1 MTRVKVECK
10 SGRWPDSPHLSVS
23 LSQEGK
29 YFHRKPLA
37 FQAEPCDMWH
47 LSPLQT
53 QENTFPRWFIPR
65 CLAQEKVEVPSRW
78 KSAPHSSFHF
88 KKGIPSFLSLT
99 VLGAFILTPSFESSH
114 YFHLLACEFY
124 LSVESL
130 TVFSS
135 DVFSH
140 ARNFYPRVFIW
151 EGKQAKKKQIQLSA
165 LGSVSGTREIS
176 SWSRGRGEEPWF
188 CTPLTGLMRTK
199 AIAKYLNSST
209 WNLIIF

>member
-53 QENTFPRWFIPR
+53 QENTLPRRFIPR

-99 VLGAFILTPSFESSH
+99 VLGAFILTLSFNQVIISISSH
-114 YFHLLACEFY
+114 ASSTFPWNRWLSFPVMYFLMPVIFIREFLLEKASRLKKSKYSCRHLAQCPAHGRFHR
-124 LSVESL
+124 
-130 TVFSS
+130 
-135 DVFSH
+135 DH
-140 ARNFYPRVFIW
+140 GAGARNR
-151 EGKQAKKKQIQLSA
+151 
-165 LGSVSGTREIS
+165 GSV
-176 SWSRGRGEEPWF
+176 P
-188 CTPLTGLMRTK
+188 P
-199 AIAKYLNSST
+199 
-209 WNLIIF
+209 

>member
-53 QENTFPRWFIPR
+53 QENTLPRRFIPR

-130 TVFSS
+130 SFLVMYFLMPVIFIREFLLEKASRLKKS
-135 DVFSH
+135 KYSCRHLAQCPAHRRFHRDH
-140 ARNFYPRVFIW
+140 GAGARNR
-151 EGKQAKKKQIQLSA
+151 
-165 LGSVSGTREIS
+165 GSV
-176 SWSRGRGEEPWF
+176 P
-188 CTPLTGLMRTK
+188 P
-199 AIAKYLNSST
+199 
-209 WNLIIF
+209 